1 MAKKILVYT
10 NHYFPENFKINDIV
24 SHFDDQKYS
33 VKVITGIPN
42 YPSGKIFQNYG
53 YLKKNN
59 EIKGNVKIRRLPLI
73 TRGKGSALRLFLNY
87 ISYFLSVLIY
97 TIYLILFNKKYDVI
111 FVHHTS
117 PIFIAISPCLYKIF
131 NKQVKMILWDLDIW
145 PESLEA
151 TGEIKNK
158 NILYSIKKLV
168 EILYNK
174 FDIILVGSNSFI
186 EIIKKRV
193 KNVPVIYFPNWAED
207 VFNAG
212 LIDDSTTKTETQ
224 TETQT
229 ENLKIMFAGNIGEA
243 QDVYSVLKLIDK
255 CKNKHIDWFFV
266 GDGRMKNWLERELNL
281 ITILGEINF
290 LGSHPL
296 LKMPSF
302 FKQADIMLLSL
313 KNDTLFSKTVPAK
326 LQAYLGSA
334 KPVLG
339 MISGESKKIIVD
351 SGAGWCS
358 DSGDIE
364 GAYNNI
370 CEILKCNYNQ
380 LSEKGLSGLNYYNK
394 KFNKNLRL
402 VQIDNIIKNI

>member
-24 SHFDDQKYS
+24 DHFDDQEYS

-53 YLKKNN
+53 YFKKTN
-59 EIKGNVKIRRLPLI
+59 EIKGNIKIRRLPLI
-73 TRGKGSALRLFLNY
+73 ARGKGSNFRLFLNY
-87 ISYFLSVLIY
+87 LSYFFSVLIY
-97 TIYLILFNKKYDVI
+97 TIYLILSNKKYDLI

-117 PIFIAISPCLYKIF
+117 PIFIAISPYIYKVF
-131 NKQVKMILWDLDIW
+131 NKHAKMILWDLDIW

-151 TGEIKNK
+151 AGAIKNK
-158 NILYSIKKLV
+158 KVLKNVKKLI

-174 FDIILVGSNSFI
+174 FDIILVGSNSFVQI
-186 EIIKKRV
+186 VKKRV
-193 KNVPVIYFPNWAED
+193 RNIPVVYFPNWAED
-207 VFNAG
+207 IFEG
-212 LIDDSTTKTETQ
+212 TLINKTQ
-224 TETQT
+224 PKTQT

-243 QDVYSVLKLIDK
+243 QDVYSILKLIYK
-255 CKNKHIDWFFV
+255 CKDKYIDWVFV

-290 LGSHPL
+290 LGSHPVQ
-296 LKMPSF
+296 KMPFF

-313 KNDTLFSKTVPAK
+313 KNDDIFSKTVPAK
-326 LQAYLGSA
+326 LQAYLASA
-334 KPVLG
+334 KPVFG
-339 MISGESKKIIVD
+339 MISGESKKIITD

-364 GAYNNI
+364 SAYNNI
-370 CEILKCNYNQ
+370 CEILKLNKKE
-380 LSEKGLSGLNYYNK
+380 LRDKGIRGLNYYT
-394 KFNKNLRL
+394 KNFSKNSRF
-402 VQIDNIIKNI
+402 VQIDNIIRKFN

>member
-24 SHFDDQKYS
+24 NHFDDQEYS

-42 YPSGKIFQNYG
+42 YPSGKIFENYG
-53 YLKKNN
+53 YFKKNN
-59 EIKGNVKIRRLPLI
+59 ETKGNVKIRRLPLI
-73 TRGKGSALRLFLNY
+73 TRGKGSAFRLFINY
-87 ISYFLSVLIY
+87 ISYFFSVLIY
-97 TIYLILFNKKYDVI
+97 TIYLILFNKKYDII

-151 TGEIKNK
+151 TGAIKNK
-158 NILYSIKKLV
+158 KVLKSIKKLV

-174 FDIILVGSNSFI
+174 FDIILVGSNSFVQI
-186 EIIKKRV
+186 VKKRV
-193 KNVPVIYFPNWAED
+193 KNVPVVHFPNWAED
-207 VFNAG
+207 IFEGG
-212 LIDDSTTKTETQ
+212 LINELTTKTEI
-224 TETQT
+224 QT

-243 QDVYSVLKLIDK
+243 QDVYSILKLIDK
-255 CKNKHIDWFFV
+255 CKDKHIDWVFV

-290 LGSHPL
+290 LGSHPIQ
-296 LKMPSF
+296 KMPFF
-302 FKQADIMLLSL
+302 FKQADLMLLSL
-313 KNDTLFSKTVPAK
+313 KNDDIFSKTVPAK

-334 KPVLG
+334 KPVFG
-339 MISGESKKIIVD
+339 MISGESKKIIID

-364 GAYNNI
+364 SAYNNI
-370 CEILKCNYNQ
+370 CEILKCNYKE
-380 LSEKGLSGLNYYNK
+380 LSEKGVRGLNFYNQ

-402 VQIDNIIKNI
+402 VQIDNIIENI

>member
-24 SHFDDQKYS
+24 NHFDDQEYS

-42 YPSGKIFQNYG
+42 YPSGKIFENYG
-53 YLKKNN
+53 YFKKNN
-59 EIKGNVKIRRLPLI
+59 ETKGNVKIRRLPLI
-73 TRGKGSALRLFLNY
+73 TRGKGSAFRLFINY
-87 ISYFLSVLIY
+87 ISYFFSVLIY
-97 TIYLILFNKKYDVI
+97 TIYLILFNKKYDII

-151 TGEIKNK
+151 TGAIKNK
-158 NILYSIKKLV
+158 KVLKSIKKLV

-174 FDIILVGSNSFI
+174 FDIILVGSNSFVQI
-186 EIIKKRV
+186 VKKRV
-193 KNVPVIYFPNWAED
+193 KNIPVVHFPNWAED
-207 VFNAG
+207 IFEGG
-212 LIDDSTTKTETQ
+212 LINELTTKTEI
-224 TETQT
+224 QT

-243 QDVYSVLKLIDK
+243 QDVYSILKLIDK
-255 CKNKHIDWFFV
+255 CKDKHIDWVFV

-281 ITILGEINF
+281 ITILGDINF
-290 LGSHPL
+290 LGSHPIQ
-296 LKMPSF
+296 KMPFF
-302 FKQADIMLLSL
+302 FKQADVMLLSL
-313 KNDTLFSKTVPAK
+313 KNDDIFSKTVPAK

-334 KPVLG
+334 KPVFG
-339 MISGESKKIIVD
+339 MISGESKKIIID
-351 SGAGWCS
+351 SDAGWCS

-364 GAYNNI
+364 SAYNNI
-370 CEILKCNYNQ
+370 CEVLKCNDKE
-380 LSEKGLSGLNYYNK
+380 LSEKGIRGLNFYNK

-402 VQIDNIIKNI
+402 VQLDNIIENI

>member
-24 SHFDDQKYS
+24 NHFDDQEYS

-42 YPSGKIFQNYG
+42 YPSGKIFENYG
-53 YLKKNN
+53 YFKKNN
-59 EIKGNVKIRRLPLI
+59 ETKGNVKIRRLPLI
-73 TRGKGSALRLFLNY
+73 TRGKGSAFRLFINY
-87 ISYFLSVLIY
+87 ISYFFSVLIY
-97 TIYLILFNKKYDVI
+97 TIYLILFNKKYDII

-151 TGEIKNK
+151 TGAIKNK
-158 NILYSIKKLV
+158 KVLKSIKKLV

-174 FDIILVGSNSFI
+174 FDIILVGSNSFVQI
-186 EIIKKRV
+186 VKKRV
-193 KNVPVIYFPNWAED
+193 KNIPVVHFPNWAED
-207 VFNAG
+207 IFEGG
-212 LIDDSTTKTETQ
+212 LINELTTKTEI
-224 TETQT
+224 QT

-243 QDVYSVLKLIDK
+243 QDVYSILKLIDK
-255 CKNKHIDWFFV
+255 CKDKHIDWVFV

-290 LGSHPL
+290 LGSHPIQ
-296 LKMPSF
+296 KMPFF
-302 FKQADIMLLSL
+302 FKQADVMLLSL
-313 KNDTLFSKTVPAK
+313 KNDDIFSKTVPAK

-334 KPVLG
+334 KPVFG
-339 MISGESKKIIVD
+339 MISGESKKIIID
-351 SGAGWCS
+351 SDAGWCS

-364 GAYNNI
+364 SAYNNI
-370 CEILKCNYNQ
+370 CEVLKCNDKE
-380 LSEKGLSGLNYYNK
+380 LSEKGIRGLNFYNK

-402 VQIDNIIKNI
+402 VQIDTIIENI

>member
-24 SHFDDQKYS
+24 NHFDDQEYS

-42 YPSGKIFQNYG
+42 YPSGKIFENYG
-53 YLKKNN
+53 YFKKNN
-59 EIKGNVKIRRLPLI
+59 ETKGNVKIRRLPLI
-73 TRGKGSALRLFLNY
+73 TRGKGSAFRLFINY
-87 ISYFLSVLIY
+87 ISYFFSVLIY
-97 TIYLILFNKKYDVI
+97 TIYLILFNKKYDII

-151 TGEIKNK
+151 TGAIKNK
-158 NILYSIKKLV
+158 KVLKSIKKLV

-174 FDIILVGSNSFI
+174 FDIILVGSNSFVQI
-186 EIIKKRV
+186 VKKRV
-193 KNVPVIYFPNWAED
+193 KNIPVVHFPNWAED
-207 VFNAG
+207 IFEGG
-212 LIDDSTTKTETQ
+212 LINELTTKTEI
-224 TETQT
+224 QT

-243 QDVYSVLKLIDK
+243 QDVYSILKLIDK
-255 CKNKHIDWFFV
+255 CKDKHIDWVFV

-290 LGSHPL
+290 LGSHPIQ
-296 LKMPSF
+296 KMPFF
-302 FKQADIMLLSL
+302 FKQADVMLLSL
-313 KNDTLFSKTVPAK
+313 KNDDIFSKTVPAK

-334 KPVLG
+334 KPVFG
-339 MISGESKKIIVD
+339 MISGESKKIIID
-351 SGAGWCS
+351 SDAGWCS

-364 GAYNNI
+364 SAYNNI
-370 CEILKCNYNQ
+370 CEVLKCNDKE
-380 LSEKGLSGLNYYNK
+380 LSEKGIRGLNFYNK

-402 VQIDNIIKNI
+402 VQIDNIIENI